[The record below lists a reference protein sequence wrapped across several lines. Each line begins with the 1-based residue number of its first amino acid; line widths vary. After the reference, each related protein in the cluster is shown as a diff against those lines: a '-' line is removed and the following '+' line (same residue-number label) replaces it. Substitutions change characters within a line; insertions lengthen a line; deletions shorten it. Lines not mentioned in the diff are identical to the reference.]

1 MTTWI
6 PPYANRPSI
15 QSFRILFIPSSV
27 SGLSCFFCSGKFF
40 DIEISQSN
48 LKCIIFNQKKRLNYP
63 PPMGAAGCYQP
74 AATPRRNIVPSIPTS
89 ATNST
94 NCLIILLLP
103 LPLLLC
109 CRILE
114 TYLPSMSQM
123 AHT

>member
-6 PPYANRPSI
+6 PPYANRPAI

-48 LKCIIFNQKKRLNYP
+48 LKCIIFNQKKRLNY

-114 TYLPSMSQM
+114 TYLPLMSQM